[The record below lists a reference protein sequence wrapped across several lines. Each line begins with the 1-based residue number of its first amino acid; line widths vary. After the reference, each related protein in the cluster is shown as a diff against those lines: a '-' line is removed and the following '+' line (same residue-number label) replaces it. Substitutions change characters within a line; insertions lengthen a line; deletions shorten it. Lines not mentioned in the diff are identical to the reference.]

1 MNTIHD
7 IILIIRQ
14 VFYLLIKIAFH
25 PQLKKVIFSKKKKKP
40 KSFGKTNQI
49 NLADIWLIRY
59 G

>member
-25 PQLKKVIFSKKKKKP
+25 PQLKKVIFSKKKNQNPLVKP
-40 KSFGKTNQI
+40 IKSTSPTFG
-49 NLADIWLIRY
+49 
-59 G
+59 